1 MSYFLAFAGFAA
13 LIILHEF
20 GHFVAAKAV
29 GMRVERF
36 ALFFPPLLFKWRP
49 KGSETEY
56 GIGAI
61 PLGGY
66 VKITGMNPEEDM
78 PAEVAH
84 RAYYRQKVWKRIVVI
99 SAGPA
104 VNIVL
109 AFLILWVLFA
119 ARPMQ
124 LSQPVVDRI
133 TKDSPAQSVLQPG
146 DRLVSV
152 DGVPGFAPG
161 ISAEEGERRVER
173 LREAVAGHGC
183 AGKERQG
190 CAATEPVTVVVLR
203 DGARR
208 TLEVTPRYDAVAKR
222 LLIGFSFGTRG
233 VDVAVGEAAQL
244 SVTGMW
250 NVTTLTVEA
259 IVKLVYDKEARD
271 EVSGVVGSYEATR
284 QTLEFDTVRAISIL
298 ALISLSLGIINLFP
312 FLPLDGGHIFWAVA
326 EKVRGRAI
334 SFRVMERASIVGFVL
349 VLMLFYVGLSND
361 IGRLTSGEGFGV
373 R

>member
-36 ALFFPPLLFKWRP
+36 ALFFPPLIAKWRP
-49 KGSETEY
+49 KNSETEY
-56 GIGAI
+56 GLGAI

-99 SAGPA
+99 AAGPA

-119 ARPMQ
+119 SRPMQ
-124 LSQPVVDRI
+124 LAQPVVERVE
-133 TKDSPAQSVLQPG
+133 KDSPASGVLQRG
-146 DRLVSV
+146 DRIVSA
-152 DGVPGFAPG
+152 DGVAGFAPG
-161 ISAEEGERRVER
+161 ITPETGEKRWDAMRD
-173 LREAVAGHGC
+173 AIGSHAC
-183 AGKERQG
+183 AGKARQD
-190 CAATEPVTVVVLR
+190 CAATEPVKLVVLR
-203 DGARR
+203 DGRR
-208 TLEVTPRYDAVAKR
+208 LALELTPRYDVQAKR
-222 LLIGFSFGTRG
+222 LLIGVGPGSRG
-233 VDVAVGEAAQL
+233 VDVGVGEAAER

-250 NVTTLTVEA
+250 NVTTLTVQS
-259 IVKLVYDKEARD
+259 IVKLVYDKEARE

-284 QTLEFDTVRAISIL
+284 QSFEFDTVRAVSVL

-312 FLPLDGGHIFWAVA
+312 FLPLDGGHIFWALA
-326 EKVRGRAI
+326 EKIRGRAI
-334 SFRVMERASIVGFVL
+334 SFRVMERASLVGFVL
-349 VLMLFYVGLSND
+349 VLLLFYVGLSND

>member
-1 MSYFLAFAGFAA
+1 MSYLLAFAGFAA

-36 ALFFPPLLFKWRP
+36 ALFFPPLIAKWRP
-49 KGSETEY
+49 KNSETEY

-66 VKITGMNPEEDM
+66 VKITGMNPDEEM
-78 PAEVAH
+78 PPEVAH
-84 RAYYRQKVWKRIVVI
+84 RAYYRQTVWKRIVVI
-99 SAGPA
+99 AAGPA

-109 AFLILWVLFA
+109 AFVILWVLFA
-119 ARPMQ
+119 SRPML
-124 LSQPVVDRI
+124 LSQPVVERVE
-133 TKDSPAQSVLQPG
+133 KDSPAQGVLAPR

-152 DGVPGFAPG
+152 DGVRGFEAG
-161 ISAEEGERRVER
+161 ISAEQGEKRVAA
-173 LREAVAGHGC
+173 LRDAVETHSC
-183 AGKERQG
+183 AGRARQG
-190 CAATEPVTVVVLR
+190 CAATEPVKVVVLR
-203 DGARR
+203 DGQQRA
-208 TLEVTPRYDAVAKR
+208 LEVVPRYDEKAER
-222 LLIGFSFGTRG
+222 LLIGFGFGTRG
-233 VDVAVGEAAQL
+233 VDVGVGEAAKL
-244 SVTGMW
+244 SVSGMW
-250 NVTTLTVEA
+250 NVTTLTVQS

-284 QTLEFDTVRAISIL
+284 QSVEFGTVRVLSVL

-326 EKVRGRAI
+326 EKIRGRAI
-334 SFRVMERASIVGFVL
+334 SFRVMERASIVGFLL